1 MIRISLYIISL
12 LSSFMTLSLAAQ
24 PAGEDYVPPPETE
37 SGLRIGVNVVRPLM
51 IFPVPSRFGLEFVG
65 DINAGPNYFLVAEAG
80 FSRRVLNEPAYHL
93 QENGIFLRIG
103 GERNFYNHLNDV
115 IALGGR
121 IGFSTYNR
129 SAPSILVEGVYWD
142 DFMGSLPTDTFFK
155 QWAEVVLT
163 LKTEVFANLFLGWN
177 LRGKLLLFDR
187 KDIHLDNRYIPGFGA
202 SSVTTAA
209 GFDFYIYYRIPFKF

>member
-1 MIRISLYIISL
+1 
-12 LSSFMTLSLAAQ
+12 MTLPLAAQ
-24 PAGEDYVPPPETE
+24 PAAEDNSPPPETE

-51 IFPVPSRFGLEFVG
+51 MFSAPSRFGLEFVG

-80 FSRRVLNEPAYHL
+80 FSRRLLEEPSYHL

-129 SAPSILVEGVYWD
+129 SAPSIIVEGVYWD

-163 LKTEVFANLFLGWN
+163 LKTEVFSNLFLGWN
-177 LRGKLLLFDR
+177 LRGKLLLLDR